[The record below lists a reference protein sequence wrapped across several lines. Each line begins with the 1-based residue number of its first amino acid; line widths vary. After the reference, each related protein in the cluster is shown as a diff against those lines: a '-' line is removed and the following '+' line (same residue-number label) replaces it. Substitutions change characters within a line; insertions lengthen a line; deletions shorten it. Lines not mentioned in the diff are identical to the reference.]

1 MVEVTGRYDGELS
14 CVAVHGPSAAEMTTD
29 APVDN
34 QGRGRSFSPTDLVAT
49 ALGTC
54 VMTIIGIFAARKG
67 IEITGA
73 TFRVTKEM
81 AADPH
86 RRIARLPLTVVLPES
101 VPPDVRPLLERAAHG
116 CPVHRSLDPRVEAPI
131 SFEYA

>member
-1 MVEVTGRYDGELS
+1 MVEISGRYDGELS
-14 CVAVHGPSAAEMTTD
+14 CVAMHGPSGAEMTTD

-34 QGRGRSFSPTDLVAT
+34 QGRGRTFSPTDLVAT

-67 IEITGA
+67 LDITGA

-86 RRIARLPLTVVLPES
+86 RRIARLPLTVVLAAS
-101 VPPDVRPLLERAAHG
+101 VPAELRPMLERAAHG
-116 CPVHRSLDPRVEAPI
+116 CPVHRSLDARVEAPI
-131 SFEYA
+131 TFEYV